1 MKLLLQWFPTST
13 VKRTKMQEGAQS
25 HANIRKTRFCEG
37 ENTAEEKVFYFAVVT
52 RATINP
58 WVNIYWVFTRLWAMC
73 DEAHSYQRLSGDLT
87 QWDHHPTFTKD
98 SAWGSATWWERWMSN
113 QISISLLM
121 SLSGVTLK
129 EPTKMTSYS
138 ASRLSSSTWHFRNS
152 PWWQNR
158 GPSDKL
164 NDAEI
169 TQDMK
174 TKKRRWCTH

>member
-1 MKLLLQWFPTST
+1 
-13 VKRTKMQEGAQS
+13 MQEGAQS

-98 SAWGSATWWERWMSN
+98 SDLMFCFLWCSVNAFPLTHFALHLWLTVFPKELLYES
-113 QISISLLM
+113 SLFKKIILTFIQRM
-121 SLSGVTLK
+121 REKVRTSSGMIRVIVL
-129 EPTKMTSYS
+129 
-138 ASRLSSSTWHFRNS
+138 RLWLEWPVKQALVLF
-152 PWWQNR
+152 
-158 GPSDKL
+158 
-164 NDAEI
+164 A
-169 TQDMK
+169 
-174 TKKRRWCTH
+174 